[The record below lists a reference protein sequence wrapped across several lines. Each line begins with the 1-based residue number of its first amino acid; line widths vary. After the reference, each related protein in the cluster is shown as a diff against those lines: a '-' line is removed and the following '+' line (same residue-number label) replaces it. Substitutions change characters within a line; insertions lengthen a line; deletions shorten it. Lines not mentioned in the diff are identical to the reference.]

1 MPAST
6 GDSRDAN
13 YIFRRSK
20 RLRDLSAKVYLMH
33 TRTTP
38 LDEINACD
46 VQIPRTYE
54 EAMRS
59 TFAAYWRKAIEEEI
73 EALRKEVSLYRPLYL
88 MGK

>member
-13 YIFRRSK
+13 YNFRRSK
-20 RLRDLSAKVYLMH
+20 RLRDLSAKVFLMH
-33 TRTTP
+33 TKTTP

-46 VQIPRTYE
+46 VPIPRTYK

-59 TFAAYWRKAIEEEI
+59 AFREYWKKAIDEEI
-73 EALRKEVSLYRPLYL
+73 E
-88 MGK
+88 